1 MSCNSV
7 IIKEAVDN
15 DPPQK
20 VRNSILSI
28 LYYDFSN
35 SKFNIVLIISFK
47 VVYVFHTISV
57 FYVIFLKKSH
67 VLYYERKLPFFI
79 EFMIYFHY
87 KLKQIISVSCH
98 NTFL

>member
-35 SKFNIVLIISFK
+35 SKFNIVYLFPLKLYMSFIH
-47 VVYVFHTISV
+47 YQFFMLVFKRNHMFCIMKQN
-57 FYVIFLKKSH
+57 FLSS
-67 VLYYERKLPFFI
+67 LNL
-79 EFMIYFHY
+79 
-87 KLKQIISVSCH
+87 
-98 NTFL
+98 